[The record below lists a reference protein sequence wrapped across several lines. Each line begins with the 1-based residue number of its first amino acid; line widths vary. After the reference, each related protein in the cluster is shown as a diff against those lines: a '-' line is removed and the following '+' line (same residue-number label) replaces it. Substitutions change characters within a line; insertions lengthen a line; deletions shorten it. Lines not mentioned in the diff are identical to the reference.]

1 MEQETKEKKGL
12 IAWVMNYLRT
22 HKTQAEIL
30 RFIIVGGIATLID
43 FFITGVI
50 LYIFDPNLY
59 PHFYNVFFGGGKPKT
74 IATVI
79 STGVGFTV
87 SLIVNYILSVVFVF
101 SDKGNSK
108 TKTGF
113 LLFVFLSLIG
123 LGINMLG
130 MYLGYDL
137 CHINEWIVKI
147 VMTIVVLVYNYISR
161 KLFIFKKDNKE
172 NQQEDNEEPTKQEET
187 VAEEITIEKENTVEK
202 KDTEKKVKR
211 VRTNKNKK

>member
-1 MEQETKEKKGL
+1 MEENTNEKKGL

-30 RFIIVGGIATLID
+30 RFVIVGGIATLID

-50 LYIFDPNLY
+50 LYAFDPNLY

-113 LLFVFLSLIG
+113 LLFVVLSVIG

-147 VMTIVVLVYNYISR
+147 LMTIIVLVYNYITR
-161 KLFIFKKDNKE
+161 KLFIFKKQEQKSIKE
-172 NQQEDNEEPTKQEET
+172 ECPTED
-187 VAEEITIEKENTVEK
+187 ENTSQ
-202 KDTEKKVKR
+202 
-211 VRTNKNKK
+211 N

>member
-1 MEQETKEKKGL
+1 MEQNTKEKNGL

-30 RFIIVGGIATLID
+30 RFVIVGGIATLID
-43 FFITGVI
+43 FFVTGVI
-50 LYIFDPNLY
+50 LYAFDPSLY

-79 STGVGFTV
+79 STGAGFTV
-87 SLIVNYILSVVFVF
+87 SLIANYILSIVFVF

-113 LLFVFLSLIG
+113 LLFVVLSAIG

-130 MYLGYDL
+130 MYVGYRL

-147 VMTIVVLVYNYISR
+147 LMTIIVLVYNYVTR
-161 KLFIFKKDNKE
+161 KLFIFKKATSNSSDKTCE
-172 NQQEDNEEPTKQEET
+172 ETDDVEQKNEEK
-187 VAEEITIEKENTVEK
+187 
-202 KDTEKKVKR
+202 
-211 VRTNKNKK
+211 